1 MTDGDAQGATSRRQ
15 ALAIAGLLAVTA
27 AWGSTFILVKWTVAE
42 VDLYYFLLLRFSAAF
57 LLLAAIF
64 HKRMGRIRGET
75 VLASL
80 ALSAIMFTV
89 YATQTEGLRITTASN
104 SALITGM
111 YMVLIPL
118 FSLIYP
124 GKRPGATAIAGI
136 AVAVPGLY
144 LLTSGSIA
152 GLNAGD
158 LLTLICACGCAWHI
172 ILTGRFASR
181 HNIIQ
186 LVVFQFLFVAAMSGI
201 AMAIRGAVP
210 TNLPPIGWLTV
221 AVTAI
226 FATAM
231 AFTIQ
236 TWAQRVLDPTRTG
249 IIFAME
255 AVFGALFGWWLG
267 GETMAP
273 IAFAGACL
281 MVAGMGI
288 SEIRPLAKYAIDKI
302 VG

>member
-1 MTDGDAQGATSRRQ
+1 MADGDAQGATHRRQ
-15 ALAIAGLLAVTA
+15 ALAITGLLAVTA
-27 AWGSTFILVKWTVAE
+27 AWGLTFILVKWTVAE
-42 VDLYYFLLLRFSAAF
+42 VDVYYFLLLRFTAAL

-64 HKRMGRIRGET
+64 HRRMGRIRGDT

-80 ALSAIMFTV
+80 ALSALMFTV
-89 YATQTEGLRITTASN
+89 YTTQTEGLRITTASN
-104 SALITGM
+104 SALITGL
-111 YMVLIPL
+111 YMVLIPI

-124 GKRPGATAIAGI
+124 GRKPGALAIAGI
-136 AVAVPGLY
+136 VVAVPGLW
-144 LLTSGSIA
+144 LLTSGSLN
-152 GLNAGD
+152 GLNSGD
-158 LLTLICACGCAWHI
+158 LLTLICACACAWHI

-186 LVVFQFLFVAAMSGI
+186 LVIFQFLFVAVMSGI
-201 AMAIRGAVP
+201 AMVIKGAAP
-210 TNLPPIGWLTV
+210 TSLPPIGWLTV
-221 AVTAI
+221 IVTAV

-236 TWAQRVLDPTRTG
+236 TWAQRVIDPTRTG